1 MRRLIA
7 LTLIAAGLVLPLFAA
22 ERSGQVWV
30 IEWEGA
36 IGPATAD
43 YISRNLERAEDAGAM
58 LFVIKLDTPGGLVA
72 SMKSIN
78 KAILASRVPVATFV
92 TPAGAHAA
100 SAGTYIL
107 YASHIAAMS
116 PATNIGAS
124 TPVGMAP
131 SPGLPLPLPKQE
143 DEQPEDEQP
152 TDDAAPTDGEPGR
165 PSQRGNDP
173 KAPDPATAMERK
185 AVNDMVAY
193 LQSLAELRGRNSQ
206 WAEATV
212 RDAASLS
219 AEQALEINVIDVV
232 ATDLADLLAQL
243 DGREVQTEAG
253 TVVLAT
259 ANATINRIESDWRNE
274 LLKIITDPSIAYQL
288 LAFGG
293 MLLLFE
299 FYNPGVGLPG
309 VVGLICLLVGMYGM
323 QMLPINYAGLAL
335 MFLGL
340 ALIVTEGFTPSFG
353 VFGLGGAA
361 SFVIG
366 SIILMDSDLPAFQIG
381 IGIIIAV
388 SAIVV
393 GGVGLMVYMFVRSR
407 GKRVVSGTEAMIGGV
422 AVAAEDFTQDPEGGG
437 LWRGY
442 VRAFGE
448 RWRAVSRAPV
458 HSGEQLEV
466 RQVEDLTLSV
476 EPREQ

>member
-1 MRRLIA
+1 MNSIRRLA
-7 LTLIAAGLVLPLFAA
+7 AAAVVLAAAVHLGAAGRA
-22 ERSGQVWV
+22 GGVWV

-43 YISRNLERAEDAGAM
+43 YIARNLADAEAAGAA

-100 SAGTYIL
+100 SAGTYIM

-124 TPVGMAP
+124 TPVGMTP
-131 SPGLPLPLPKQE
+131 QPGLPLPSPKGDEDQPKGDEERSGDQE
-143 DEQPEDEQP
+143 N
-152 TDDAAPTDGEPGR
+152 AAEPAAR
-165 PSQRGNDP
+165 RGNDP
-173 KAPDPATAMERK
+173 VAPPPATTMERK

-193 LQSLAELRGRNSQ
+193 LQSLAELRGRNRE

-219 AEQALEINVIDVV
+219 AEQALEINVIDIV
-232 ATDLADLLAQL
+232 AEDLEDLLAQL
-243 DGREVQTEAG
+243 DGREIETVAGITTLHTAGAPVTE
-253 TVVLAT
+253 
-259 ANATINRIESDWRNE
+259 IHSDWRNE
-274 LLKIITDPSIAYQL
+274 FLKFITDPSIAYQL

-293 MLLLFE
+293 MLILFE
-299 FYNPGVGLPG
+299 FYNPGIGLPG
-309 VVGLICLLVGMYGM
+309 VVGLICLLIGLYGM

-340 ALIVTEGFTPSFG
+340 ALLVTEGFTPSFG

-366 SIILMDSDLPAFQIG
+366 SIILMDSDLPAFRIG
-381 IGIIIAV
+381 LGIILAV
-388 SAIVV
+388 STIVV
-393 GGVGLMVYMFVRSR
+393 GSVLLMVYMFVRSR
-407 GKRVVSGTEAMIGGV
+407 RRRVVSGVEAMIGGHGV
-422 AVAAEDFTQDPEGGG
+422 AVEDFSGTEEGFSGN
-437 LWRGY
+437 

-448 RWRAVSRAPV
+448 RWRAVSSSPV
-458 HSGEQLEV
+458 HAGDEV
-466 RQVEDLTLSV
+466 EVKRVEGLTLSV
-476 EPREQ
+476 EPLEGN